1 MHKTSY
7 WIKLY
12 HEILID
18 PKMGTLDNLTWRRTI
33 ELFLIAG
40 DHNQAG
46 SLPSTA
52 SIAWTLHTTQEDIL
66 AVLIALEELGIA
78 SRDEHDNWRI
88 TNFTRRQGAISGA
101 DRSHSFRNRREARD
115 DDRYANRDGNETNHR
130 APIAQPGNETAPDID
145 PDSDQDSEK
154 ESVCVTHTS
163 GQAYFARAFK
173 TQPTPAQLLN
183 LAQLEKTHG
192 YSRLTQVI
200 DWAVSSGIP
209 PGRALRAI
217 STAIPTWSD
226 NPAPPRPA
234 GRARRTGAL
243 DKLRKEHSDALKP

>member
-1 MHKTSY
+1 MYKTSY

-12 HEILID
+12 HEILTD
-18 PKMGTLDNLTWRRTI
+18 PKMGTLDNHTWRRAI

-46 SLPSTA
+46 SLPSNA
-52 SIAWTLHTTQEDIL
+52 DIAWTLHTTQEDIL

-78 SRDEHDNWRI
+78 SRDEHGNWRI
-88 TNFTRRQGAISGA
+88 TNFARRQGAISGA
-101 DRSHSFRNRREARD
+101 DRSRSFRNRREARD
-115 DDRYANRDGNETNHR
+115 DDRYANRDCNETNHSV
-130 APIAQPGNETAPDID
+130 PVAQPGNETAPDTD

-154 ESVCVTHTS
+154 DSVCDTHTS
-163 GQAYFARAFK
+163 GQAYFARAFN
-173 TQPTPAQLLN
+173 TQPTPTQLLN

-209 PGRALRAI
+209 PSRALRAI

-226 NPAPPRPA
+226 NPSLPRPA

-243 DKLRKEHSDALKP
+243 DKLRKEHSNALKP